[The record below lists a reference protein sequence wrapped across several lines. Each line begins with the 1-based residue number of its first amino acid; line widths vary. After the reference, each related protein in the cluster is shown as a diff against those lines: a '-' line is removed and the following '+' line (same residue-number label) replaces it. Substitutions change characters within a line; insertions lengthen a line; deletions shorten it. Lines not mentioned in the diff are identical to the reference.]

1 METKSPKIS
10 VIVPVYNVKKYLS
23 RCIDSILAQTFTDF
37 ELLLIDDGSKDNS
50 GKICDEYAKKD
61 NRIRVFHKE
70 NGGVSSARNVGLDNA
85 GGEWI
90 TFVDSDDCLNMEFLS
105 ELIKYDNY
113 DHIIGG
119 NIMFSERNI
128 NRGINKEVIID
139 LKSIEAARLDFGTD
153 INSSIFFC
161 YPWGKLYKTAI
172 IESNNIRFN
181 IQMFLG
187 EDLCFVLE
195 YLSFCDNAIVVPYNN
210 YLYRYENQQNK
221 FPMNYQQF
229 SIHCIAFMNSM
240 HRFEVHTG
248 CKFPKIYSSIIRSFF
263 YHYYTYLKKCK
274 TYRFYVEQSR
284 LIKQF
289 DIDKIRYA
297 LREESFLKR
306 CYLYIMIGI
315 PCIGYFVNRFK

>member
-1 METKSPKIS
+1 MTQEKRNTSDTKNVLGWLWQVSGIYKIC
-10 VIVPVYNVKKYLS
+10 VM
-23 RCIDSILAQTFTDF
+23 ILFVVQVTFGVCGVVSAMLFRT
-37 ELLLIDDGSKDNS
+37 LIDHAVEGQADAFFQAA
-50 GKICDEYAKKD
+50 ICLA
-61 NRIRVFHKE
+61 
-70 NGGVSSARNVGLDNA
+70 GL
-85 GGEWI
+85 
-90 TFVDSDDCLNMEFLS
+90 
-105 ELIKYDNY
+105 
-113 DHIIGG
+113 
-119 NIMFSERNI
+119 
-128 NRGINKEVIID
+128 
-139 LKSIEAARLDFGTD
+139 
-153 INSSIFFC
+153 
-161 YPWGKLYKTAI
+161 
-172 IESNNIRFN
+172 
-181 IQMFLG
+181 FLG